1 MIWGIDPLYWMIMI
15 PVFLLSLFATFKVK
29 STFAKYS
36 RVPTNSGITGA
47 EAAAQILR
55 RNGLTDVSVVE
66 TSGFLSDHY
75 DPRTREVRLSPEV
88 FRGSTL
94 AAVGV
99 AAHETGHA
107 VQHANS
113 YAPLVLRNAM
123 VPVANIGSSLSWI
136 IIILGFIIG
145 ALGLV
150 KIGIILFSAVVLFQV
165 ITLPVEFNAT
175 YRAKAMLASYGL
187 VSHNELQGV
196 SRVLSAAAM
205 TYVAAAASAVAT
217 LLYFLIRA
225 GILGGRDE

>member
-175 YRAKAMLASYGL
+175 
-187 VSHNELQGV
+187 
-196 SRVLSAAAM
+196 SR
-205 TYVAAAASAVAT
+205 
-217 LLYFLIRA
+217 
-225 GILGGRDE
+225 GRSR